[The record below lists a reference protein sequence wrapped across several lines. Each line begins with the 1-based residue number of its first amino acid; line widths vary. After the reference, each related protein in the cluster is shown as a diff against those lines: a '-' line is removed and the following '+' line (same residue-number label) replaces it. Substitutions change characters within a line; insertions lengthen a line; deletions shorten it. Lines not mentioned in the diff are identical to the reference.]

1 MLKFFSRIAS
11 VVIYVII
18 FCVSFILAS
27 LPYDFINAL
36 PNNMYTS
43 YEEVCSANKEKMLG
57 RYLSLELDD
66 SVATVSTTSE
76 VDTSKLNIKLFNLVT
91 IKEVD
96 VNLIHNNEVTAG
108 GNALGFAL
116 KCNGVII
123 VGFNDVIT
131 KEGCVNPFKET
142 NFKIGDRIA
151 SVNGVKVSNMQDIDE
166 LLFRTE
172 YAGEPLEIVAYRN
185 GNEIAGSVTPAKEYV
200 TNRYKL
206 GIWVRE
212 DATGVGTL
220 TFVRKDNGRFG
231 ALGHGI
237 CEGDSDECMQIVGGE
252 IYECDIIGVNKGE
265 RGKTG
270 ELRGLFVAGKNE
282 QGVVDKNNKY
292 GVFGNIDTGSSLNN
306 GATYKIGGRLTAKP
320 GKAKILTCLSGGVV
334 DEYDI
339 EIIKTNYQ
347 KNSSDRSMV
356 IKVTDKR
363 LLEKTG
369 GIVQG
374 MSGSPIIQD
383 GKIIGAVTHV
393 FVNDP
398 TRGFGIYIDWMLNN

>member
-1 MLKFFSRIAS
+1 MFKFFSRVAS
-11 VVIYVII
+11 VVVYII
-18 FCVSFILAS
+18 LFCVSFVLAS

-43 YEEVCSANKEKMLG
+43 YEEVCSANNDKMLG
-57 RYLSLELDD
+57 RYLSLELDEC
-66 SVATVSTTSE
+66 ATKTSTVSE

-96 VNLIHNNEVTAG
+96 VNLIHNNEVTVG

-123 VGFNDVIT
+123 VGFNDVVT
-131 KEGCVNPFKET
+131 KDGGVNPFKGS
-142 NFKIGDRIA
+142 NFKIGDRIV
-151 SVNGVKVSNMQDIDE
+151 SINGTKVSSMQDIDE
-166 LLFRTE
+166 LLYRTD
-172 YAGEPLEIVAYRN
+172 YFGEPLEIVAYRN
-185 GNEIAGSVTPAKEYV
+185 GNEVVGSVTPAKEYV
-200 TNRYKL
+200 TNRFKL
-206 GIWVRE
+206 GVWVRE

-237 CEGDSDECMQIVGGE
+237 CEGDGDECMQIAGGN

-292 GVFGNIDTGSSLNN
+292 GVFGNINADSSLNN

-320 GKAKILTCLSGGVV
+320 GKAKILTCLSGGAV

-347 KNSSDRSMV
+347 KSSNDRSMV